1 MVKKPDV
8 SENILVTFIYVI
20 AAILIAIV
28 VVALQGCTV
37 LQPDN
42 EVRVAE
48 YGGEG
53 SYLAQAQGQIAGCR
67 AVQNGEVNGCMR
79 FKGSTCTF
87 VSDGCK

>member
-8 SENILVTFIYVI
+8 AENMLVTFIYVMV
-20 AAILIAIV
+20 AILIAIV

-42 EVRVAE
+42 EVRVTE